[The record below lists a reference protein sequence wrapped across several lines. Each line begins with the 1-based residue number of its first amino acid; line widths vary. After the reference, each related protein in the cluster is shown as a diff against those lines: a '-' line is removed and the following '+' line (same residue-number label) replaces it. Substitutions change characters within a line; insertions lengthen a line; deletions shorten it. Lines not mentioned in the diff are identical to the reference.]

1 MNIVQV
7 HVRIKYCKLSV
18 HAYGDRLCYFW
29 LCILF
34 WFSKLYSK
42 AKATAANDQLTV
54 TY

>member
-18 HAYGDRLCYFW
+18 HGDRLCYFW
-29 LCILF
+29 QCILF